1 MKSKKIYYWSPFL
14 SPIATCKAVINSA
27 FSLSKYNSEYKSS
40 IINFFSEFH
49 LFKNEI
55 EKKKINLINFYH
67 FNFSKYLPYQ
77 GKFKSRFSFIIF
89 FILGFVPLI
98 KILKKKQP
106 EYLIIHLISSLPLI
120 ILILF
125 NFKTKFILRISGY
138 PKLNFFRKTLWKIA
152 LKKTYCVTCPTNNTL
167 EYIKRLNL
175 VDHSKLKLLYDPVIN
190 LKEVIKKRKKIIN
203 YKNYYLA
210 IGRLTAQKNFIFL
223 CRAIKQIV
231 KNNSNIKILIAGN
244 GEQEREISNFIR
256 NNKLEKNIILIG
268 FQQNIFPYLKNAKGF
283 ILTSLWED
291 PGFVLIEAGICRTPV
306 LTSDAWPGP
315 VEIIKNNYNGFQFK
329 SNNLVD
335 FEQNFEKLENTKN
348 LNEIIL
354 NNLKFTKKFTLF
366 NHYLELDKILSNK
379 YN

>member
-1 MKSKKIYYWSPFL
+1 M
-14 SPIATCKAVINSA
+14 
-27 FSLSKYNSEYKSS
+27 
-40 IINFFSEFH
+40 
-49 LFKNEI
+49 
-55 EKKKINLINFYH
+55 
-67 FNFSKYLPYQ
+67 
-77 GKFKSRFSFIIF
+77 
-89 FILGFVPLI
+89 
-98 KILKKKQP
+98 
-106 EYLIIHLISSLPLI
+106 
-120 ILILF
+120 
-125 NFKTKFILRISGY
+125 
-138 PKLNFFRKTLWKIA
+138 
-152 LKKTYCVTCPTNNTL
+152 
-167 EYIKRLNL
+167 
-175 VDHSKLKLLYDPVIN
+175 
-190 LKEVIKKRKKIIN
+190 
-203 YKNYYLA
+203 
-210 IGRLTAQKNFIFL
+210 TAQKNFIFL